1 MIMNSSRGFH
11 TKLVMNLASV
21 VRVKKSSSRHTNVL
35 HMLLLFT
42 GFASCNVTDTTQPE
56 VTSTPTSVYYFVE
69 IPVVLTGPAKNESEV
84 ASWLQEVFQ
93 KLHGSCVFSHI
104 ENTTTSPPWSQN
116 TSASNST
123 MATTTNSNTAT
134 VATKPFENTTEATS
148 TTIKTTAL
156 QNRTTESI
164 TTLTNN
170 ETISNASLT
179 LQNNNTTI
187 ETVENSG
194 TDMDLTSGKSNDSG
208 NNTERMILTN
218 NRSKNAVENS
228 TNAGFNQETIIRS
241 KSSNLLQGLEV
252 FCLEKTEI
260 RKTNCWA
267 LVALRLN
274 LPPCCIL
281 QTICAASQNSSD
293 IQAVGRRVSRL
304 HSPSNKCSSAHLE
317 EDICVYTQNSDHAK
331 CEDSAFVAPS
341 CGAGENNKCSCENY
355 CEGTDAFYT
364 FDISIRNP
372 ELNLSYP
379 LFLISQLNQSCPSPT
394 SIPCSRSDI
403 ASKYKNSSL
412 DCGQAGANPQ
422 RCKVILQ
429 LAEEVPI
436 CNVSAAI
443 TALFQSDSN
452 VTFDGRVTRA
462 AVCGHSNI
470 SDYLLGSTL
479 TWVNSTLQ
487 HAEFCKVQKNSSNP
501 VSTQTCSSGQNL
513 AVHLKEQCI
522 PTASTTASPTASL
535 NTSPSLPSS
544 SPNVTSVSPSA
555 ESRAYA
561 LLALSAN
568 VSALNSS
575 QVDHLVSQLED
586 LLSGPNISLALA
598 NLTIHIVSNL
608 LGASAEI
615 LASSANRIIRIVDTV
630 GLKVVFEETET
641 LLSPALA
648 LSVKAVDTSNPQ
660 PILFSI
666 SDPSNVEVRGNLRFP
681 RRIRNDASIPQGSIL
696 LPDTLT
702 QNLTSEEL
710 QMASR
715 VHFNY
720 YQKSTVFQ
728 DRSLGTRRLNS
739 GILGASLAN
748 LTVTGLQDEVV
759 IRLRN
764 LQPIPANYV
773 VSCVFWDFA
782 LNDRSGGWNTNGC
795 YVQNST
801 DNMTVCGCNH
811 LTSFSILLDLA
822 REPLTSR
829 VQATV
834 LTFITYIGCGIS
846 AIFLVLT
853 LLTYLAFG
861 KLRKDMPSKILI
873 QLCVALLL
881 LNLVFLVDA
890 WLALFPDA
898 VGLCISTA
906 WFLHYFLLAVFTWMG
921 LEAVHMY
928 LALVKVFN
936 SYVPCYMLWFS
947 LVGWGLPLI
956 VVIIVIAVDKDNY
969 GLVSYGKY
977 PDGATDDFC
986 WLKND
991 IAFYVAVVAYF
1002 CIIFLFNFIMFVV
1015 VLVQLVKIK
1024 RQNPHNSKHR
1034 TAGKDVRSVVG
1045 LTILLG
1051 LTWGFAFFAWGPVN
1065 LAFMYLFAICN
1076 AFQGF
1081 FIFVFHCAVKDPV
1094 RRQWRAYLCFGKLRL
1109 SENSEWSRTATEKK
1123 PKRTSS
1129 SQSNNSSSALTFLSQ
1144 NLEQTPGIG
1153 NPFEDGMITGDENPN
1168 VDVIF
1173 NELNSVP
1180 RNRQTTTLTRPHSYT

>member
-1 MIMNSSRGFH
+1 M
-11 TKLVMNLASV
+11 
-21 VRVKKSSSRHTNVL
+21 
-35 HMLLLFT
+35 
-42 GFASCNVTDTTQPE
+42 
-56 VTSTPTSVYYFVE
+56 
-69 IPVVLTGPAKNESEV
+69 
-84 ASWLQEVFQ
+84 
-93 KLHGSCVFSHI
+93 
-104 ENTTTSPPWSQN
+104 
-116 TSASNST
+116 
-123 MATTTNSNTAT
+123 
-134 VATKPFENTTEATS
+134 
-148 TTIKTTAL
+148 
-156 QNRTTESI
+156 
-164 TTLTNN
+164 
-170 ETISNASLT
+170 
-179 LQNNNTTI
+179 
-187 ETVENSG
+187 
-194 TDMDLTSGKSNDSG
+194 
-208 NNTERMILTN
+208 
-218 NRSKNAVENS
+218 
-228 TNAGFNQETIIRS
+228 
-241 KSSNLLQGLEV
+241 
-252 FCLEKTEI
+252 
-260 RKTNCWA
+260 
-267 LVALRLN
+267 
-274 LPPCCIL
+274 
-281 QTICAASQNSSD
+281 
-293 IQAVGRRVSRL
+293 
-304 HSPSNKCSSAHLE
+304 
-317 EDICVYTQNSDHAK
+317 
-331 CEDSAFVAPS
+331 
-341 CGAGENNKCSCENY
+341 
-355 CEGTDAFYT
+355 
-364 FDISIRNP
+364 
-372 ELNLSYP
+372 NLSYP

-394 SIPCSRSDI
+394 SIPCSHSAI

-412 DCGQAGANPQ
+412 ECETIPQ

-436 CNVSAAI
+436 CNVSTAI
-443 TALFQSDSN
+443 TALFQSDN
-452 VTFDGRVTRA
+452 NIKFDGSVTRA
-462 AVCGHSNI
+462 AVCGHSN
-470 SDYLLGSTL
+470 SDNLLGSTS

-487 HAEFCKVQKNSSNP
+487 HAEFCNWQKNSSNP
-501 VSTQTCSSGQNL
+501 VSTQSCSSGQNL
-513 AVHLKEQCI
+513 VVQLQEQCI
-522 PTASTTASPTASL
+522 PTTSTTASPTTSL
-535 NTSPSLPSS
+535 NTSP
-544 SPNVTSVSPSA
+544 SPNVTSVSPSP
-555 ESRAYA
+555 ESRADV

-575 QVDHLVSQLED
+575 LVDQLVSQLED
-586 LLSGPNISLALA
+586 LLLGPGISLALA
-598 NLTIHIVSNL
+598 NTTIQIVSNL
-608 LGASAEI
+608 LGASPEI
-615 LASSANRIIRIVDTV
+615 LANSANRIIRIVDTV
-630 GLKVVFEETET
+630 GLKVIFEETET

-648 LSVKAVDTSNPQ
+648 LSVKAVDTNNPE

-666 SDPSNVEVRGNLRFP
+666 SDPSNVEVRSNLRFP
-681 RRIRNDASIPQGSIL
+681 RGLRNDASIPQGSIL

-748 LTVTGLQDEVV
+748 LTLTGLQDEVV

-764 LQPIPANYV
+764 LQPITANYV

-782 LNDRSGGWNTNGC
+782 LNNRSGGWNTNGC

-881 LNLVFLVDA
+881 LNMVFLVDA

-921 LEAVHMY
+921 LEGVHMY

-936 SYVPCYMLWFS
+936 TYVRCYMLWFS
-947 LVGWGLPLI
+947 LAGWGLPLI

-1002 CIIFLFNFIMFVV
+1002 CLIFLFNFIMFVV

-1034 TAGKDVRSVVG
+1034 TVGKDVRSVVG

-1065 LAFMYLFAICN
+1065 LPFMYLFAICN

-1081 FIFVFHCAVKDPV
+1081 FIFVFHCAVKDSV
-1094 RRQWRAYLCFGKLRL
+1094 RRQWRTYLCLGKLRL
-1109 SENSEWSRTATEKK
+1109 SENSEWSRTATQKK
-1123 PKRTSS
+1123 PKRTPS
-1129 SQSNNSSSALTFLSQ
+1129 SQSNNSSSALSFLSQ
-1144 NLEQTPGIG
+1144 NLEHTRGIG
-1153 NPFEDGMITGDENPN
+1153 NPFEDRIITGDENPN
-1168 VDVIF
+1168 SDVIF
-1173 NELNSVP
+1173 NELNRVA
-1180 RNRQTTTLTRPHSYT
+1180 RNRQTTTHTRPQSYT